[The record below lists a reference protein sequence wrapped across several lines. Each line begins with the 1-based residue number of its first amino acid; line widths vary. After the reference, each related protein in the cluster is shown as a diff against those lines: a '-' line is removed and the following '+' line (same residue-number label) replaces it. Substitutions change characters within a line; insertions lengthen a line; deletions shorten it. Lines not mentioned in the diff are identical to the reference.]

1 MYRIKLNRRIRI
13 RMYGGVRGREL
24 ITPSYSIHYIYLSL
38 IVAKN
43 VLISVKYVLEVLHT
57 DEKMVWR

>member
-24 ITPSYSIHYIYLSL
+24 ITPSYSIFFMAQLWHTLKFCLHKL
-38 IVAKN
+38 ITAVMFN
-43 VLISVKYVLEVLHT
+43 LCIITGL
-57 DEKMVWR
+57 